1 MSDRLRI
8 SNTWGK
14 RFTDQK
20 IALPALLR
28 RAGLPTGL
36 FEQEKVYL
44 TTAQLFA
51 LWRSVG
57 EMSSDPAIG
66 LKLGSET
73 RLARSHPA
81 GIAVLCSRT
90 FEDAL
95 QRLAWYKQLTCPE
108 EIRVERGAQEA
119 SVEFF
124 YVEATEPQPDL
135 LVDMVLSWILSV
147 GRHGTDGQISP
158 LRLELTRDVR
168 HRQLFES
175 HYDCQVRFKANRNA
189 LIFRNNDLDCPFV
202 THNAEMLEV
211 IGAHLESELKAQKK
225 GANIGEQVKH
235 TLSRSMAGKRPT
247 LEDIAKELGLGPRT
261 LQRRLTDGGLTFQQ
275 LVEDTRREL
284 ARHFLKQRAV
294 ELNETAFLLGFEDAN
309 SFFRAFQIWEGVSP
323 GEWRSRQVHPNEVQ
337 TSENHPISSR
347 GVNPLLRESKLR
359 R

>member
-14 RFTDQK
+14 RFADHK
-20 IALPALLR
+20 IVVPALLR
-28 RAGLPTGL
+28 RAGLPVGL
-36 FEQEKVYL
+36 FEQEKVYV

-57 EMSSDPAIG
+57 EISSDPAIG

-95 QRLAWYKQLTCPE
+95 QRLARYKQLTCPE
-108 EIRVERGAQEA
+108 EIRVERKSQEA

-124 YVEATEPQPDL
+124 YVEAAEPQPDL

-147 GRHGTDGQISP
+147 GRHGTDDQITP
-158 LRLELTRDVR
+158 LRVELARSAKQR
-168 HRQLFES
+168 AIFEN
-175 HYDCQVRFKANRNA
+175 HYGCRVRFKADRNA
-189 LIFRNNDLDCPFV
+189 LIFRSRDLDCPFV
-202 THNAEMLEV
+202 THNEELLAV
-211 IGAHLESELKAQKK
+211 IGAHVETELEARNAR
-225 GANIGEQVKH
+225 ANVGEQVKE

-247 LEDIAKELGLGPRT
+247 LDDVAKELGLGART
-261 LQRRLTDGGLTFQQ
+261 LQRRLTDSGLTFQT
-275 LVEDTRREL
+275 LVEDTRRHL
-284 ARHFLKQRAV
+284 AHHFLKQRAV

-309 SFFRAFQIWEGVSP
+309 SFFRAFQIWEGISP
-323 GEWRSRQVHPNEVQ
+323 GEWRARNSLE
-337 TSENHPISSR
+337 EA
-347 GVNPLLRESKLR
+347 LFEKK
-359 R
+359 